1 MISGMSSGVRGLV
14 AKSASMAG
22 SVGRGAGQGVT
33 FMGTKMGGTVGR
45 Y

>member
-1 MISGMSSGVRGLV
+1 MVGLSTGVRGLV

-22 SVGRGAGQGVT
+22 SVGRGAGRGVT
-33 FMGTKMGGTVGR
+33 SMGTKMGGTVGR